1 MNQLEIEYKTLLSK
15 SEYLRLLDEFSDI
28 EPVHQTNFYI
38 DTRNSDMKNHRFS
51 LRIRLLPDKGELTLK
66 CPQEV
71 GNMEYN
77 QMLSL
82 EEGQALVHN
91 FHLPEGPIHDLITA
105 TSIPI
110 DDLKIWGQLTTIR
123 HEKEASFG
131 LLALDENA
139 YNGQT
144 DYELEVEVKDAEEG
158 KISFDYFLK
167 KHSIKFKYASSKVAR
182 TAASLLSAK

>member
-1 MNQLEIEYKTLLSK
+1 M
-15 SEYLRLLDEFSDI
+15 
-28 EPVHQTNFYI
+28 
-38 DTRNSDMKNHRFS
+38 
-51 LRIRLLPDKGELTLK
+51 LTL
-66 CPQEV
+66 
-71 GNMEYN
+71 
-77 QMLSL
+77 
-82 EEGQALVHN
+82 EEAQTLIHN
-91 FHLPEGPIHDLITA
+91 FQLPAGPIHDLIAA

-131 LLALDENA
+131 LLALDENT

-182 TAASLLSAK
+182 TVASLTSAK